1 MQRTIL
7 VILVIAA
14 FLCMPA
20 QGVFAKKI
28 VIKFSFVTAP
38 TSVKGMS
45 AQKFKDLA
53 EKYTK
58 GAVDVQLFPTGQLY
72 SDDTKAIQALRSGA
86 IQMICP
92 STAKYTGLF
101 PQLQLFDLPYLFL
114 STDMTQE
121 AMIHP
126 DIGQKLFNMLKEKGM
141 LGLAVWAN
149 AFRQVG
155 NNTRQIKSLEDYK
168 GIKMRVQKSKPF
180 IEMFRHVGAN
190 PTPMPWGEVHTA
202 LEQKT
207 IDSIEPT
214 FNAWESQKLYEL
226 VKYMTETRHTF
237 TGYFVAT
244 NAKFWE
250 GLPGDVRTQLNKAID
265 EVTKWQ
271 WAFSKDWDK
280 KALEKMKATGLVEF
294 YHPTTQQYAEWGEK
308 FKPVTKKFA
317 DSVGQD
323 LIDAVYKLQEKYK

>member
-1 MQRTIL
+1 MRIKIL
-7 VILVIAA
+7 IILVIAA
-14 FLCMPA
+14 FLCMPI

-28 VIKFSFVTAP
+28 LIKFSYVTAP

-45 AQKFKDLA
+45 AQKFKELA
-53 EKYTK
+53 EKYTN

-72 SDDTKAIQALRSGA
+72 PDDTKAIQALRSGA
-86 IQMICP
+86 IQLVCP
-92 STAKYTGLF
+92 STAKFTGLF
-101 PQLQLFDLPYLFL
+101 PKLQIFDLPYLFL

-121 AMIHP
+121 AMTSP
-126 DIGQKLFNMLKEKGM
+126 EIGQKLFKMLKEKGL

-155 NNTRQIKSLEDYK
+155 NNVRAIKNLEDYK

-180 IEMFRHVGAN
+180 IEMFRYVGAN
-190 PTPMPWGEVHTA
+190 PMPMPWGEVHTA

-214 FNAWESQKLYEL
+214 FNAWESQKLHEL

-250 GLPGDVRTQLNKAID
+250 GLPADVRKQVQKAMD
-265 EVTKWQ
+265 EVTRWQ
-271 WAFSKDWDK
+271 WDFSKDWDK
-280 KALEKMKATGLVEF
+280 KALEKIKASGLVKI
-294 YHPTTQQYAEWGEK
+294 YHPTKQQYAEWGEK
-308 FKPVTKKFA
+308 FKPITQKFA
-317 DSVGQD
+317 DAVGKD
-323 LIDAVYKLQEKYK
+323 LLDAVYTLQEKYK